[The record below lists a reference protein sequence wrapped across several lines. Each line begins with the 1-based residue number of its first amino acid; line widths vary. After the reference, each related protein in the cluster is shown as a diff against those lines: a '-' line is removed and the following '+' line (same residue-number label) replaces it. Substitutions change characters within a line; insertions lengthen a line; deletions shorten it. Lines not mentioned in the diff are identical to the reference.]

1 MCLNHTDDSFY
12 FGYIAQLQSK
22 VMAHCSIEEASSK
35 EIIYIKYFFT
45 LGYLIL
51 HQMRK
56 FTHKNR
62 YTNGVLLQETDVR
75 DKKCLN
81 HTHSP
86 SNYPAECMYVYDGS

>member
-1 MCLNHTDDSFY
+1 
-12 FGYIAQLQSK
+12 
-22 VMAHCSIEEASSK
+22 MARCSIEEASSK

-81 HTHSP
+81 ALLVITLLS
-86 SNYPAECMYVYDGS
+86 ACMCTTDHE